1 MTVIYVKVQLS
12 VMVWRSR
19 GTREGRINS
28 NESVLLGL
36 EKKKTYNS
44 QGRLENPQP
53 GWWFADPGPQ
63 WLQTAELAWMESHYL
78 CFSLTPISAGK
89 SQCLLTSVREN
100 VCRLGQEELPIGK
113 GYLPSFVWILTFIHT
128 SSLDKIYFSYPETR
142 KYEHSNACIWENQG
156 VGPKRILEIM
166 YQAWK
171 MGLFRV
177 PMSID
182 WQCL

>member
-53 GWWFADPGPQ
+53 GW
-63 WLQTAELAWMESHYL
+63 
-78 CFSLTPISAGK
+78 
-89 SQCLLTSVREN
+89 
-100 VCRLGQEELPIGK
+100 
-113 GYLPSFVWILTFIHT
+113 
-128 SSLDKIYFSYPETR
+128 
-142 KYEHSNACIWENQG
+142 
-156 VGPKRILEIM
+156 
-166 YQAWK
+166 
-171 MGLFRV
+171 
-177 PMSID
+177 
-182 WQCL
+182 